1 MKCITIFDEE
11 RDIQRTREGLNIDL
25 STALREGVV
34 QDSGTEPEYNNLD
47 DPSKIRGRVNN
58 VFDAI
63 SERNSALHKAVAPA
77 PAPAPKEE
85 E

>member
-1 MKCITIFDEE
+1 MQCFTLFDPEC
-11 RDIQRTREGLNIDL
+11 DIQQTREGLNIDL
-25 STALREGVV
+25 SRAIREGVV

-58 VFDAI
+58 VFEAMN
-63 SERNSALHKAVAPA
+63 ERNAALTRAAAPA
-77 PAPAPKEE
+77 PSKSTEE